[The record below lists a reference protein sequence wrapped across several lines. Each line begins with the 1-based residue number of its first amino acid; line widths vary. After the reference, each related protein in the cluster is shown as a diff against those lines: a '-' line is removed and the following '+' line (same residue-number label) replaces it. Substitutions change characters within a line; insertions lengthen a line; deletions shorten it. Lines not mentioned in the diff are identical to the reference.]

1 MARSRKRKGSL
12 PPQVPLSLAEADDA
26 DADALAAAVH
36 CHDVV
41 LIATRPAPGLES
53 AITTT
58 RWPLDAAATAGVR
71 IVFVGG

>member
-41 LIATRPAPGLES
+41 LIAT
-53 AITTT
+53 T